1 MGLEGPERYGGRGG
15 EAAVQAARIH
25 LTWCWKPLLG
35 CLVRGRRRAT
45 EESGQGSRS
54 TASGALGCR
63 PEIVDFG
70 IWADYRS

>member
-25 LTWCWKPLLG
+25 LMWCWKPLSG
-35 CLVRGRRRAT
+35 CLVRGRRRAM

-54 TASGALGCR
+54 TASGALGSQ

-70 IWADYRS
+70 IWADDRS